1 MFRFTETIKGRK
13 LKKISSSNH
22 KNDKY
27 YKKVV
32 KAFNEILKQE
42 SVVAPVEV
50 FMQMGNLNK
59 KDYENWRFGRV
70 PYLEKV
76 IEGNLSKINRQL
88 RIIQLH
94 AKDCG
99 LKPSQSVYKK
109 WGKGRKTKLQFSK
122 SGNPSYEFAYSMHYV
137 SEIRKDTV
145 KSTIPGK
152 VEGRL

>member
-1 MFRFTETIKGRK
+1 M
-13 LKKISSSNH
+13 KKISSSNH

-27 YKKVV
+27 YEKVV
-32 KAFNEILKQE
+32 KAFNELLKRE
-42 SVVAPVEV
+42 SVVAPVDA

-59 KDYENWRFGRV
+59 KDYENWRFGQV

-76 IEGNLSKINRQL
+76 MEGSLSKISRQL

-99 LKPSQSVYKK
+99 LKPSQSVYEK

-122 SGNPSYEFAYSMHYV
+122 SGKPSYEFAYSMHYV
-137 SEIRKDTV
+137 SETRKNTD
-145 KSTIPGK
+145 KSTTPRK
-152 VEGRL
+152 VEGCDEP